1 MTGRDRDRRSWIR
14 YSTLG
19 IEFVAAVA
27 GFALVGFWIDRHY
40 ETKPWGLLIGAVLGI
55 VGGMYNFIRTALAA
69 FKDLEKTGSE
79 GKEEEPRPKP

>member
-1 MTGRDRDRRSWIR
+1 MTGRDCDRRSWVR

-19 IEFVAAVA
+19 IEFAAAVA

-40 ETKPWGLLIGAVLGI
+40 ETKPWGLLIGAILGI
-55 VGGMYNFIRTALAA
+55 GGGMYNFIRAALGA

-79 GKEEEPRPKP
+79 EKEEEPRPRP